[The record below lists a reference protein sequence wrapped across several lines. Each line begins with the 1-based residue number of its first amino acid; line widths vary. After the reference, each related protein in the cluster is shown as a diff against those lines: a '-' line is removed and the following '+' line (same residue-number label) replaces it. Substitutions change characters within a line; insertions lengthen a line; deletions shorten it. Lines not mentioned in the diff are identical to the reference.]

1 MISRALEELV
11 PIIFLYTRD
20 RRLKKRETD
29 PTILNNPSF
38 VGYGGLTVEQADER
52 LKEERTRAAAL
63 DEKTFKLT
71 LSLAIGLTVVGTA
84 ITALIEKVPGPVSRL
99 AIATG
104 LAIAITYILLG
115 GVLALGAMR
124 TLPAYGYGTAFLIQK
139 TAAGSVTPLIE
150 SLARQET
157 SNNRRHLRNEAA
169 LQMLRNGFLVLLAA
183 FIGFAASYGS
193 RLVSDAAGTEPP
205 PVMAETPW
213 TTFGW
218 KAATQAPPQ
227 VLMGE

>member
-84 ITALIEKVPGPVSRL
+84 ITALIEKVPGWRTRPTATAPASPPRPGAPDPSSR
-99 AIATG
+99 
-104 LAIAITYILLG
+104 
-115 GVLALGAMR
+115 R
-124 TLPAYGYGTAFLIQK
+124 
-139 TAAGSVTPLIE
+139 
-150 SLARQET
+150 
-157 SNNRRHLRNEAA
+157 
-169 LQMLRNGFLVLLAA
+169 
-183 FIGFAASYGS
+183 
-193 RLVSDAAGTEPP
+193 
-205 PVMAETPW
+205 W
-213 TTFGW
+213 
-218 KAATQAPPQ
+218 
-227 VLMGE
+227 